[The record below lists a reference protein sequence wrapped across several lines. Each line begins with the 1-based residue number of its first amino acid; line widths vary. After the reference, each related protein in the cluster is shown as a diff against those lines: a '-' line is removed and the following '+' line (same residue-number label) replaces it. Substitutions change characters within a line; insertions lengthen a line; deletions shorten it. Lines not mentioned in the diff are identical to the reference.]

1 MKFAHIERQLKDME
15 QAVHATEISSVGDDG
30 RPAWIDGSGLHV
42 AFEIMHI
49 ERSLGRETTIEDFP
63 PDLLTQVRLWSRA
76 KLSES
81 DGQAAKITKEL
92 CQKILAEGHR

>member
-1 MKFAHIERQLKDME
+1 MKFASIERQLKDLE
-15 QAVHATEISSVGDDG
+15 HEAHATQTPSIDDDG

-63 PDLLTQVRLWSRA
+63 PDLLTQVRLWSQA